1 MLIVAFIVDKSETIA
16 LAIILYGV
24 HVSSSTSQYS
34 MACIAIRLIEPYFGK
49 S

>member
-1 MLIVAFIVDKSETIA
+1 MLIVAFIVDKSETFT

-24 HVSSSTSQYS
+24 HVSSSTCQYS
-34 MACIAIRLIEPYFGK
+34 MAYIAIWLIEPDFDK